1 MKGKRDFIFEFK
13 DIKTD
18 YTNLKKI
25 VEKELKVKGVKYS
38 DNVKCYFNLSEQGR
52 IMQVAII
59 GGGWIVFTI
68 VGYVIYKAN
77 SSQDKLRV
85 MSCRNTL
92 KKYKK
97 LDESDNKS
105 LF

>member
-38 DNVKCYFNLSEQGR
+38 DNVKCYFNLSELVVYAVVNEQD
-52 IMQVAII
+52 
-59 GGGWIVFTI
+59 T
-68 VGYVIYKAN
+68 YKVE
-77 SSQDKLRV
+77 L
-85 MSCRNTL
+85 CR
-92 KKYKK
+92 
-97 LDESDNKS
+97 
-105 LF
+105 

>member
-38 DNVKCYFNLSEQGR
+38 DNVKCYFNLSELVVYAVVNEQD
-52 IMQVAII
+52 
-59 GGGWIVFTI
+59 T
-68 VGYVIYKAN
+68 YK
-77 SSQDKLRV
+77 LEL
-85 MSCRNTL
+85 CR
-92 KKYKK
+92 
-97 LDESDNKS
+97 
-105 LF
+105 